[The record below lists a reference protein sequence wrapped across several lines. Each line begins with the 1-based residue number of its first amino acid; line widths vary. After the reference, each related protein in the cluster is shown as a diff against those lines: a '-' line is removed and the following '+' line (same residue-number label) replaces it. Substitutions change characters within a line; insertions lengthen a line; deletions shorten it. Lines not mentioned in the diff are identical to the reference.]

1 MKTLDNNKLSYFCA
15 QMAMILKSG
24 ISSIEGLY
32 MLKNDKES
40 SEEEKMLYSD
50 ILKGLESGDYLA
62 KSMEKTGLF
71 PPYVVMMSKIGEETG
86 TLDNVMESLSRHYAR
101 EEEIRQSIRQA
112 VTYPAVM
119 ACMVLV
125 VIFILLMEVMPVFQQ
140 VFRQL
145 GTEMTGIA
153 GVLYVMG
160 ALLRQY
166 TALFIILII
175 AAIGFI
181 LYCTRTE
188 KGKTLGISF
197 LYKFRF
203 FRGLRNDISTSR
215 FASGVALA
223 LKSGFSADFGLE
235 MVTGIIEDENFS
247 EKIEACRKSLSD
259 GERFDEALRESGILS
274 GVQAR
279 MMTIAIRTGESE
291 AVMERISEISQKR
304 AETSM
309 NNALAV
315 IEPTLVVILSV
326 VIGIILLS
334 VMFPLLGVVSS
345 I

>member
-125 VIFILLMEVMPVFQQ
+125 VIFILLMEVPVFQQ

-166 TALFIILII
+166 TAVFIIFII

-188 KGKTLGISF
+188 KGKDIGISF

-203 FRGLRNDISTSR
+203 FRDIRNDISTSR

-235 MVTGIIEDENFS
+235 MVTGIIEDSNFS
-247 EKIEACRKSLSD
+247 EKIEVCRKSLSD

-309 NNALAV
+309 NNALAI

-326 VIGIILLS
+326 VVGIILLS